1 MSCQKCGGAGG
12 LEKGSACPAC
22 FRHYCGKCQD
32 SEIFAWSPLDNKI
45 FCDGCFSEKYDCSKR
60 NDHTCGGDKCLLIAT
75 NQPTNE
81 SGTDFFERGSCCVT
95 IGEATYCSG
104 CYAARSKRR
113 NEYQKE
119 INTPMSSPEEFEQEL
134 RNLRPLFCK
143 ALQDNPYNNDNTC
156 LIPKQLKRIEREVDV
171 LVYDE
176 HDANRDDAAKALKRA
191 KIQLQTIW
199 KHDEDE
205 LIKEFL

>member
-1 MSCQKCGGAGG
+1 MSCQKCGGGG
-12 LEKGSACPAC
+12 LEKDSVCPAC

-32 SEIFAWSPLDNKI
+32 SEIFAWGNKI
-45 FCDGCFSEKYDCSKR
+45 FCDGCFSGKYECTKQDY
-60 NDHTCGGDKCLLIAT
+60 HTCGGDKCLLIAT

-81 SGTDFFERGSCCVT
+81 LSTAFLERGSCCVT

-113 NEYQKE
+113 NEYQTE

-143 ALQDNPYNNDNTC
+143 TLQDNPYNDDNAC

-199 KHDEDE
+199 KQNEDE